1 MPASSVPPSSASAP
15 ASAAGADLASLLRAA
30 PARPQATTTQGVGA
44 RGRAQVEPD
53 SPPGDL
59 QSAAPRAAPAVT
71 APPPAGGATPLAGA
85 GSSFGETLAASL
97 SASAASAAPAAPSA
111 PALGPGGTPAKG
123 AKGKPADS
131 TDAKSGEAQ
140 SAVASLAVQPL
151 IAGGLAAQASSQGSP
166 QASPQDADAA
176 VTDSSGDPSNGSA
189 GTVAPAVTDVRGS
202 HAAPAPAVA
211 VARTTPPQAAAPGAR
226 APGRLDEDTDAPV
239 AGPNAGGNSSAP
251 ISAPFH
257 GALQSALSA
266 ATRLDGASQPTPGS
280 PSPGTTNDVA
290 SANAAL
296 SAAPGATPHDGASAG
311 PHTAA
316 TVTTQI
322 HAEVGSTGWANELGT
337 RLHWMASQ
345 GIGSA
350 SLRLTPEQL
359 GPVEVKISVHQNA
372 ASVWFSAAQ
381 PDTRTALEQ
390 ALPRLRELFS
400 AEGLNLTQAG
410 VSDQSAKQEP
420 REPQAPGVSPRMSAA
435 RELSA
440 TSVTSVARAHQGL
453 IDTYA

>member
-1 MPASSVPPSSASAP
+1 MSASSVPPSSANAP

-30 PARPQATTTQGVGA
+30 PARPQSTTAQGAGA
-44 RGRAQVEPD
+44 RARAQGDPD
-53 SPPGDL
+53 SPPGGP
-59 QSAAPRAAPAVT
+59 QTAAPGAAPAAT
-71 APPPAGGATPLAGA
+71 AAPPTATPPAGA

-97 SASAASAAPAAPSA
+97 SASTASAAPAAPSA
-111 PALGPGGTPAKG
+111 PTQGAGGTPAKA

-131 TDAKSGEAQ
+131 TDVNSAAAQ

-151 IAGGLAAQASSQGSP
+151 IASGLAAQASGSP

-176 VTDSSGDPSNGSA
+176 VTDSSSDPSSASAGSA
-189 GTVAPAVTDVRGS
+189 APAVTGVQGS
-202 HAAPAPAVA
+202 HAPAPAIA
-211 VARTTPPQAAAPGAR
+211 AALTTLSQPAAPGAR
-226 APGRLDEDTDAPV
+226 APASLDEDTDAAVLAPS
-239 AGPNAGGNSSAP
+239 AGGHSAAPSSAT
-251 ISAPFH
+251 FH

-266 ATRLDGASQPTPGS
+266 ATRLDGASQASPGS
-280 PSPGTTNDVA
+280 PPPGTTSDLA

-296 SAAPGATPHDGASAG
+296 SAAAAPGATPQTGASAA
-311 PHTAA
+311 PQAAA
-316 TVTTQI
+316 TVATQV

-337 RLHWMASQ
+337 RLHWMANA

-381 PDTRTALEQ
+381 PDTRSALEQ
-390 ALPRLRELFS
+390 ALPRLSELFS
-400 AEGLNLTQAG
+400 AQGMNLAQAG
-410 VSDQSAKQEP
+410 VSDQSAHGAQ
-420 REPQAPGVSPRMSAA
+420 REPQAPGLSPRSSAA

-440 TSVTSVARAHQGL
+440 TSVTSASRAHQGL